1 MTFMTRRIL
10 LSTAVLF
17 AILAGAALAADVS
30 GSWSGTL
37 QMGDNPVALTFVL
50 KQDGEKLTGTVA
62 TPSGDLPLNDGK
74 VVGDKI
80 SFVVQADMDGTPTK
94 FLCSGVVIGDE
105 ITLTTKTERG
115 EDFGAMVIK
124 RIK

>member
-1 MTFMTRRIL
+1 MTRRIL
-10 LSTAVLF
+10 FATAVLCAVF
-17 AILAGAALAADVS
+17 AAAAFAADIS
-30 GSWSGTL
+30 GNWTGTS
-37 QMGDNPVALTFVL
+37 QMGDNPFTLTYVF
-50 KQDGEKLTGTVA
+50 KQDGEKLTGTV
-62 TPSGDLPLNDGK
+62 TGPQGDPMPLNDGK